1 MDELTSG
8 SCRGQNETAP
18 EATLLIN
25 ERSPSAICPSNLAT
39 SVPWILPRTSRP
51 EQQMEPPALGVSPS
65 WRVPGQAPGGP
76 PWPRGRRWAEG
87 VGEPVLARG
96 KAICPASTGPRPARG
111 SGVQTAHQAQHTLR
125 PMGLSRALPC
135 PAGGQEQSACPQ
147 SMQGLSNSLATE
159 YLRRKIPFFFPRK
172 REKGREE
179 EARKEGGGKEG
190 GRNVPHHCS
199 QGHRHRCGAG
209 AGKEPLI

>member
-8 SCRGQNETAP
+8 SCKGQNETAP

-25 ERSPSAICPSNLAT
+25 EKLPSAICPSNLAT

-51 EQQMEPPALGVSPS
+51 EQQTEPPAFRVSPS

-76 PWPRGRRWAEG
+76 PWHRGRRRAEG
-87 VGEPVLARG
+87 VGEPVLAPG
-96 KAICPASTGPRPARG
+96 KTICPASTGPRPARG

-125 PMGLSRALPC
+125 PMGLNRGLLC

-159 YLRRKIPFFFPRK
+159 YLRRKIPFFFQERERKGGRRKPAKKEEGK
-172 REKGREE
+172 REGGTYPITAVKVTGIVEGRAQ
-179 EARKEGGGKEG
+179 AR
-190 GRNVPHHCS
+190 S
-199 QGHRHRCGAG
+199 
-209 AGKEPLI
+209 L